1 MVTMATF
8 NRGDVVTVMW
18 KGTPRYGVV
27 AGEAYG
33 DSLPTGASFIPVFMD
48 DDAETY
54 NVDTRIVMLGY
65 HS

>member
-1 MVTMATF
+1 MTTSLQ
-8 NRGDVVTVMW
+8 RGDVVTVMW

-27 AGEAYG
+27 TGEAHG

-48 DDAETY
+48 DDGETY
-54 NVDTRIVMLGY
+54 SVDTRVVALGY